1 MGYTSKEIL
10 DDINRGNPLPSTGK
24 ITKQTKQENA
34 NKSLDAALTDDQY
47 KAAKFIYDI
56 ITSIYKVDN
65 IQDLYDPKLEAVNS
79 KALETLTESSKDE
92 DKPTASDI
100 LYKKIC
106 KRFASDNKS
115 YKYIYANRVL
125 QFFVYDISELFKQAK
140 IEQPPLTLFDGGK
153 LFQMYLKDTIEQT
166 KFIRAANHLLMLEEG
181 KSEYQANAFL
191 ESDLKD
197 NYESFKKVFKEVGIN
212 FEKNTMNE
220 DVSIGVDVY
229 VINAFVNLINKVATV
244 DGKKF
249 NIKRIV
255 IPKDLVAPEKEK
267 AIQSGNI
274 IFDLLKKT
282 KIGSFVGN
290 MAKKAVNKV
299 VNSTGIGALAKKLTE
314 SNEIKDEVIQAI
326 AEEYPEFEGKTFKDL
341 EEEWKTDHCK
351 QLDKRDKDF
360 LTNAMGIWTSGEA
373 LKKYWDETENLT
385 TFFDVISRQLYYA
398 SDKKQTLYIWDEK
411 QDYLCTRE
419 DDQFSKYV
427 NNIEFNNREQDDED
441 MEQYESNRY
450 DSNIDDYVD
459 DYQDDLENSEDEFD
473 EQFEAKFPSVK
484 DAKSLAK
491 IVDVIANAKPLD
503 RLVIND
509 ELGVCYPT
517 KDLVDQFKYY
527 QSRIASGVIE
537 SYRSDI
543 YSDLNEFIIDKVSI
557 KEAAI
562 QISRYLNES
571 C

>member
-79 KALETLTESSKDE
+79 KALEALTESSKDE
-92 DKPTASDI
+92 DAPTASDI

-115 YKYIYANRVL
+115 YEYIYANRVL
-125 QFFVYDISELFKQAK
+125 QFFGYDISELFKQAK
-140 IEQPPLTLFDGGK
+140 IEQPPLALFDGGK

>member
-10 DDINRGNPLPSTGK
+10 NDINRGNPLPSTGK

-92 DKPTASDI
+92 DAPTASDI

-115 YKYIYANRVL
+115 YEYIYANRVL
-125 QFFVYDISELFKQAK
+125 QFFGYDISELFKQAK

-229 VINAFVNLINKVATV
+229 VVNAFVNLINKVATV

-249 NIKRIV
+249 NIKKIV

-562 QISRYLNES
+562 QISRYLKES

>member
-1 MGYTSKEIL
+1 
-10 DDINRGNPLPSTGK
+10 
-24 ITKQTKQENA
+24 
-34 NKSLDAALTDDQY
+34 
-47 KAAKFIYDI
+47 
-56 ITSIYKVDN
+56 
-65 IQDLYDPKLEAVNS
+65 
-79 KALETLTESSKDE
+79 
-92 DKPTASDI
+92 
-100 LYKKIC
+100 
-106 KRFASDNKS
+106 
-115 YKYIYANRVL
+115 
-125 QFFVYDISELFKQAK
+125 
-140 IEQPPLTLFDGGK
+140 
-153 LFQMYLKDTIEQT
+153 MYLKDTIEQT

-360 LTNAMGIWTSGEA
+360 LTNG
-373 LKKYWDETENLT
+373 
-385 TFFDVISRQLYYA
+385 QLYYA

>member
-1 MGYTSKEIL
+1 MTLGDRLKHAWDAFTGNDSTSYKMLGSSYSIRPDRPRL
-10 DDINRGNPLPSTGK
+10 SRGS
-24 ITKQTKQENA
+24 ER
-34 NKSLDAALTDDQY
+34 S
-47 KAAKFIYDI
+47 I

-92 DKPTASDI
+92 DAPTASDI

-115 YKYIYANRVL
+115 YEYIYANRVL
-125 QFFVYDISELFKQAK
+125 QFFGYDISELFKQAK

-249 NIKRIV
+249 NIKKIV

-282 KIGSFVGN
+282 KIGNFVGN

-562 QISRYLNES
+562 QISRYLKES

>member
-10 DDINRGNPLPSTGK
+10 NDINRGNPLPSTGK

-47 KAAKFIYDI
+47 KAARFIYDI

-92 DKPTASDI
+92 DAPTASDI

-115 YKYIYANRVL
+115 YEYIYANRVL
-125 QFFVYDISELFKQAK
+125 QFFGYDISELFKQAK

-267 AIQSGNI
+267 AIQGGNI
-274 IFDLLKKT
+274 IFNLLKKT

-398 SDKKQTLYIWDEK
+398 SDKKQTLYLWDEK
-411 QDYLCTRE
+411 QDYLCTGE

-459 DYQDDLENSEDEFD
+459 DYLDDLENSEDEFD

-562 QISRYLNES
+562 QISRYLKES

>member
-10 DDINRGNPLPSTGK
+10 NDINRGNPLPSTGK

-47 KAAKFIYDI
+47 KAARFIYDI

-92 DKPTASDI
+92 DAPTASDI

-115 YKYIYANRVL
+115 YEYIYANRVL
-125 QFFVYDISELFKQAK
+125 QFFGYDISELFKQAK

-267 AIQSGNI
+267 AIQGGNI
-274 IFDLLKKT
+274 IFNLLKKT

-398 SDKKQTLYIWDEK
+398 SDKKQTLYLWDEK
-411 QDYLCTRE
+411 QDYLCTSE

-459 DYQDDLENSEDEFD
+459 DYLDDLENSEDEFD

-562 QISRYLNES
+562 QISRYLKES

>member
-79 KALETLTESSKDE
+79 KALEALTESSKDE
-92 DKPTASDI
+92 DAPTASDI

-115 YKYIYANRVL
+115 YEYIYANRVL
-125 QFFVYDISELFKQAK
+125 QFFGYDISELFKQAK
-140 IEQPPLTLFDGGK
+140 IEQPPLALFDGGK

-197 NYESFKKVFKEVGIN
+197 NYESFKKVFKEVGMN

>member
-1 MGYTSKEIL
+1 M
-10 DDINRGNPLPSTGK
+10 
-24 ITKQTKQENA
+24 
-34 NKSLDAALTDDQY
+34 
-47 KAAKFIYDI
+47 
-56 ITSIYKVDN
+56 
-65 IQDLYDPKLEAVNS
+65 
-79 KALETLTESSKDE
+79 ETLTESSKDE
-92 DKPTASDI
+92 DAPTASDI

-115 YKYIYANRVL
+115 YEYIYANRVL
-125 QFFVYDISELFKQAK
+125 QFFGYDISELFKQAK

-249 NIKRIV
+249 NIKKIV

-282 KIGSFVGN
+282 KIGNFVGN

-562 QISRYLNES
+562 QISRYLKES

>member
-10 DDINRGNPLPSTGK
+10 NDINSGNPLPSTGK

-92 DKPTASDI
+92 DAPTASDI

-115 YKYIYANRVL
+115 YEYIYANRVL
-125 QFFVYDISELFKQAK
+125 QFFGYDISELFKQAK

-249 NIKRIV
+249 NIKKIV

-562 QISRYLNES
+562 QISRYLKES

>member
-10 DDINRGNPLPSTGK
+10 NDINSGNPLPSTGK

-56 ITSIYKVDN
+56 ITSIYKVDK

-92 DKPTASDI
+92 DAPTASDI

-125 QFFVYDISELFKQAK
+125 QFFGYDISELFKQAK

-229 VINAFVNLINKVATV
+229 VVNAFVNLINKVATV

-249 NIKRIV
+249 NIKKIV

-398 SDKKQTLYIWDEK
+398 SDKKQTLYIWDKK

>member
-10 DDINRGNPLPSTGK
+10 NDINSGNPLPSTGK

-92 DKPTASDI
+92 DAPTASDI

-115 YKYIYANRVL
+115 YEYIYANRVL
-125 QFFVYDISELFKQAK
+125 QFFGYDISELFKQAK

-229 VINAFVNLINKVATV
+229 VVNAFVNLINKVATV

-249 NIKRIV
+249 NIKKIV

-562 QISRYLNES
+562 QISRYLKES

>member
-1 MGYTSKEIL
+1 
-10 DDINRGNPLPSTGK
+10 
-24 ITKQTKQENA
+24 
-34 NKSLDAALTDDQY
+34 
-47 KAAKFIYDI
+47 
-56 ITSIYKVDN
+56 
-65 IQDLYDPKLEAVNS
+65 
-79 KALETLTESSKDE
+79 
-92 DKPTASDI
+92 
-100 LYKKIC
+100 
-106 KRFASDNKS
+106 
-115 YKYIYANRVL
+115 
-125 QFFVYDISELFKQAK
+125 
-140 IEQPPLTLFDGGK
+140 
-153 LFQMYLKDTIEQT
+153 
-166 KFIRAANHLLMLEEG
+166 
-181 KSEYQANAFL
+181 
-191 ESDLKD
+191 
-197 NYESFKKVFKEVGIN
+197 
-212 FEKNTMNE
+212 
-220 DVSIGVDVY
+220 
-229 VINAFVNLINKVATV
+229 
-244 DGKKF
+244 
-249 NIKRIV
+249 
-255 IPKDLVAPEKEK
+255 VAPEKEK

-274 IFDLLKKT
+274 IFNLLKKT

-491 IVDVIANAKPLD
+491 IVDLIANAKPLD

-562 QISRYLNES
+562 QISRYLKES

>member
-10 DDINRGNPLPSTGK
+10 NDINSGNPLPSTGK

-92 DKPTASDI
+92 DAPTASDI

-115 YKYIYANRVL
+115 YEYIYANRVL
-125 QFFVYDISELFKQAK
+125 QFFGYDISELFKQAK

-166 KFIRAANHLLMLEEG
+166 KFIRAANHLLMLDEG

-229 VINAFVNLINKVATV
+229 VINAFVNLINKVVTV

-249 NIKRIV
+249 NIKKIV

-562 QISRYLNES
+562 QISRYLKES